1 MNSPGRRVSCVMD
14 WGGFTN
20 WLGGAALAQRSRS
33 VSAALRAMT
42 AEFIVSR
49 SSSRVRV
56 ACAFAEVLAVR
67 RISAVVCW

>member
-1 MNSPGRRVSCVMD
+1 MNSPGRRVSCVMEK
-14 WGGFTN
+14 GGVTN
-20 WLGGAALAQRSRS
+20 WLGGAVLAQRSWR
-33 VSAALRAMT
+33 VSAALRAVM
-42 AEFIVSR
+42 AQFIVSR

>member
-20 WLGGAALAQRSRS
+20 WLGGAALAQRSLS
-33 VSAALRAMT
+33 VSAALRASM
-42 AEFIVSR
+42 ADFIVSR

-56 ACAFAEVLAVR
+56 ACALADVLAVR
-67 RISAVVCW
+67 RIAALVCW